1 MLKAETLPP
10 EIILRCKLYTRSRT
24 RVWLTSPSPA
34 RWKPASVE
42 KTTSFRERDRQP
54 MSCTHAHSR
63 NEWHINITS
72 WLHPWR
78 QPDTC
83 TCTLHELMEL
93 KNGVHSAIIGIQLH
107 LKVCTK
113 QIHVHVHFYGHIII
127 CYCAYNGH
135 GQAPRIIYI
144 RIPVIPKCTKS
155 CKNHNTHTSIII
167 PVSIFE

>member
-1 MLKAETLPP
+1 MLIRSTADLSQFNSAYNFHRQKYTHNHHQNHQLRPLKSTKRNCIIYRIYVHEALLVSIKDWLFRMLKAERLPP

-63 NEWHINITS
+63 NEWHINITN
-72 WLHPWR
+72 WLHPQR

-93 KNGVHSAIIGIQLH
+93 KNGAHSAIIGI
-107 LKVCTK
+107 
-113 QIHVHVHFYGHIII
+113 HV
-127 CYCAYNGH
+127 N
-135 GQAPRIIYI
+135 
-144 RIPVIPKCTKS
+144 K
-155 CKNHNTHTSIII
+155 
-167 PVSIFE
+167 